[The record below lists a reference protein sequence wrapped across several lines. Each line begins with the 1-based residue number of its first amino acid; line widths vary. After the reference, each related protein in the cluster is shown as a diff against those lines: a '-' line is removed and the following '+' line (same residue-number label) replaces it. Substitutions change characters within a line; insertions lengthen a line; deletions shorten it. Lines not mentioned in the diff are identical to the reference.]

1 MKRENSLSYIDEN
14 WTWTIHVEL
23 AENKISKSVWILF
36 KASRFLSLS
45 VPAILKSSMFEIPI
59 IPQTL
64 NMNNL
69 RTTSAKSI
77 NVHNVSK
84 LIKYFWKKS
93 LKRKCLPL
101 PFSKYCCLKVLSPAQ
116 WGTWSER
123 AKFKNFAKF
132 IFCITLSICKLC

>member
-45 VPAILKSSMFEIPI
+45 VPAILKSSIFEIPI

-64 NMNNL
+64 KMNNL
-69 RTTSAKSI
+69 RTASAKSI
-77 NVHNVSK
+77 NVHTIRK

-93 LKRKCLPL
+93 LWRKCLLL
-101 PFSKYCCLKVLSPAQ
+101 PFSRYCFYISFMNVQSEKQHNSQSIHPKY
-116 WGTWSER
+116 TY
-123 AKFKNFAKF
+123 
-132 IFCITLSICKLC
+132 